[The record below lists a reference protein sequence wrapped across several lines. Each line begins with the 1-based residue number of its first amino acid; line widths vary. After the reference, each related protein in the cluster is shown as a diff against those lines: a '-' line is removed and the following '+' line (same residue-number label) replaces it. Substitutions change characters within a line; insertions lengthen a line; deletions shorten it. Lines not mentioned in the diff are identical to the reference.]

1 MSADKQT
8 TQIADD
14 ANTSL
19 LSNIKEMLDATYSA
33 SSDEEVERIIAAN
46 PEKIATASRRA
57 RKVAR
62 AGLPFYASVVEAVR
76 ENKYVDKGIM
86 MKDAVLTGV
95 AGWVAWRGVKLAW
108 TFVRG
113 G

>member
-1 MSADKQT
+1 MSKTGEQT
-8 TQIADD
+8 PIAEA
-14 ANTSL
+14 ANQSL
-19 LSNIKEMLDATYSA
+19 MSDIKEMLDATYTA

-62 AGLPFYASVVEAVR
+62 AGLPFYASIIEAVK
-76 ENKYVDKGIM
+76 ENKYIDKGIM
-86 MKDAVLTGV
+86 VKDAILTGV
-95 AGWVAWRGVKLAW
+95 AGWVTWKGIRLAW
-108 TFVRG
+108 TLVRG